1 MSHTSDKRFTA
12 KFESRVKKTI
22 REYNLLKKQDKIIV
36 ACSGGKDSTTALY
49 LLKKMGYDVEG
60 IFVDL
65 KIKSY
70 SNQNLKN
77 IASFCKKHKIKLH
90 VTTFEK
96 EFGYSLCKIKSV
108 LGSKYKLKSCSIC
121 GVLRRYVLNKKTRE
135 LGATKIV
142 TGHNIDDEAQTIF
155 MNILKG
161 DIKLSLNFGP
171 RTGLLNDKKF
181 VPRIKPLYFCEESD
195 IRKYSQIMG
204 FPVIYE
210 RCPCGYGSFRSDLR
224 KMLNSLESEYPG
236 IKKKIVLNFMKKLPQ
251 IRSKYGRRS
260 ELIYCQICGEPS
272 RNKICSACEMI
283 RKME

>member
-1 MSHTSDKRFTA
+1 MSYASDK
-12 KFESRVKKTI
+12 KFMASFENQVQKVIKQ
-22 REYNLLKKQDKIIV
+22 YNLLTKDDKIIV
-36 ACSGGKDSTTALY
+36 ACSGGKDSTTVLY
-49 LLKKMGYDVEG
+49 LLKKIGYDVKG
-60 IFVDL
+60 LFVDL

-70 SNQNLKN
+70 SNQNLEN
-77 IASFCKKHKIKLH
+77 IKSFCKKHKIKLH

-108 LGSKYKLKSCSIC
+108 LGYKYKLKSCSIC

-142 TGHNIDDEAQTIF
+142 TGHNIDDEAQTIL

-171 RTGLLNDKKF
+171 RTGLLDDKKF
-181 VPRIKPLYFCEESD
+181 VPRIKPLYFCEESG
-195 IRKYSQIMG
+195 IRRYSQLMG

-224 KMLNSLESEYPG
+224 KFLNSLESEYPG
-236 IKKKIVLNFMKKLPQ
+236 IKKKIVLSFMKKLPS
-251 IRSKYGRRS
+251 IRSKYGKKS

-272 RNKICSACEMI
+272 RNNICSACEMI